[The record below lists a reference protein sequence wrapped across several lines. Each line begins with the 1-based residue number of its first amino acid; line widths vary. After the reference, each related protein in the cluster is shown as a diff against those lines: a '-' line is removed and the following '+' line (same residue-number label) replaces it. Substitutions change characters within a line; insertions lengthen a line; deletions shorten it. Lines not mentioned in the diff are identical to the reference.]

1 VFKKTLIMTAPVLA
15 SAALVAAGLSAS
27 TLQADAAARSHHDP
41 KAPFGRAM
49 KAGNEVSCVGGAQKA
64 TYNGGVHDTVFAS
77 SDNGPTIVPGTLF
90 RVNGPRHGRD
100 VLSVSFTAL
109 DYLSSTS
116 AQGKVKVLLDG
127 IPMAPSDLNNGSP
140 IYAQGYGTFAQ
151 NYCRNIGPGAHSLR
165 VTISDVASGT
175 NTGSLYLWDP
185 MLHAEKSE

>member
-1 VFKKTLIMTAPVLA
+1 MFKKTLIMTAPVLA
-15 SAALVAAGLSAS
+15 SAALVAGGLSAS
-27 TLQADAAARSHHDP
+27 TLQADAAGSHHDS

-49 KAGNEVSCVGGAQKA
+49 KTGNEVSCVGGAQKA
-64 TYNGGVHDTVFAS
+64 TYNGGVHDTVSAS
-77 SDNGPTIVPGTLF
+77 SNNGPTIVPGTLF

-100 VLSVSFTAL
+100 VLSVSFTAQ
-109 DYLSSTS
+109 DYLDSNSS
-116 AQGKVKVLLDG
+116 QGKVKVLLDG

-151 NYCRNIGPGAHSLR
+151 NYCRNIGPGHHSLR

-175 NTGSLYLWDP
+175 SAGALYLWDP

>member
-15 SAALVAAGLSAS
+15 SAALVAGGLGAS
-27 TLQADAAARSHHDP
+27 TLQANAAGSHHDS

-49 KAGNEVSCVGGAQKA
+49 KTGNEVSCVGGAQKA
-64 TYNGGVHDTVFAS
+64 TYNGGVHDTVYAS

-109 DYLSSTS
+109 DYLTSTS
-116 AQGKVKVLLDG
+116 SQGKVKVLLDG
-127 IPMAPSDLNNGSP
+127 VPMAPSDLNNGSP

-151 NYCRNIGPGAHSLR
+151 NYCRNIGPGPHSLR
-165 VTISDVASGT
+165 VTISAVASGT
-175 NTGSLYLWDP
+175 NTGALYLWAP